1 MAARVTHAHFERF
14 AQHRLEFVRNIAA
27 LAEREE
33 YLEVRR
39 PAESHPR
46 KFFSQSSHTP
56 RPPRPLL
63 CHARFPFSRPQ
74 SLLDEDAFG
83 ALKILL
89 NDRVPTI
96 QQTAALAVGRM
107 ASFSVEV
114 AEALASCGILEQ
126 LSSAMRESTLSGHL
140 KACAFVLKSVAR
152 HTPELAGAALAAGAG
167 AALTHALSLPD
178 PSVREAAAQAVAALA
193 QHTGEQAAALLTAG
207 AHGHLVAA
215 LAEPEPALRRAAA
228 GALAE
233 VAKHEPEL
241 AGAVVEAGALPALVA
256 LLRGEGERGGG
267 GGVAPPPAGGDAAA
281 KVHRAAASAVGA
293 IAKHSAALA
302 EAAVEARLFPLL
314 LVRLVDGRD
323 EGARRAAAVA
333 VREVVKHSEQLA
345 AVVVEAGGV
354 GSLVEYLSLAGA
366 WAPPAAPPAAALD
379 AARAT
384 APDGNRLAAP
394 PRTTLPP
401 GSGAP
406 GAAPTGVLAAEAAAG
421 DATGAARGAARL
433 PAVMALGFIAAYGEV
448 LALRVVECSG
458 VGALKAAL
466 LEGGA
471 EEHVRAAA
479 VWALGQ
485 VGKHSPGPARAVAAA
500 DALRHVS
507 ALLAGEGASDDVR
520 DKARRC
526 LGAVLAV
533 CDHVPAMVA
542 LLPAA
547 PPLVAKLVLR
557 QLGGA
562 VLAGAGGGEARRA
575 FLASGALKVVQRLDP
590 TARAAIAAHGP
601 AALRTYTS
609 ALGAGAFAP
618 GAAGSAMAAVAVGGG
633 DEELADLVAAI
644 NALYPPDVVAYCRPE
659 YGLGLLD
666 RTRAAVRA
674 EEDAEKEARAAARVQ
689 LSIAEGV

>member
-39 PAESHPR
+39 PAEAHPR
-46 KFFSQSSHTP
+46 RFLRQSSHTF
-56 RPPRPLL
+56 RPPRP
-63 CHARFPFSRPQ
+63 HARFPFSRPQ

-126 LSSAMRESTLSGHL
+126 LSSAMRESTLAGHL

-178 PSVREAAAQAVAALA
+178 PSVREAAAQAAAALA

-267 GGVAPPPAGGDAAA
+267 GGVAPPPPPAGGDAAA
-281 KVHRAAASAVGA
+281 KVHRAAASALSA

-366 WAPPAAPPAAALD
+366 WAPPAAPPAAALA

-384 APDGNRLAAP
+384 APDGSRLAAP

-406 GAAPTGVLAAEAAAG
+406 GAAPAAFLAAEAAAG
-421 DATGAARGAARL
+421 DAAGAARGAARL

-485 VGKHSPGPARAVAAA
+485 VGKHSPSPARAVAAA

-689 LSIAEGV
+689 LSAAEGV

>member
-1 MAARVTHAHFERF
+1 M
-14 AQHRLEFVRNIAA
+14 
-27 LAEREE
+27 
-33 YLEVRR
+33 
-39 PAESHPR
+39 
-46 KFFSQSSHTP
+46 
-56 RPPRPLL
+56 
-63 CHARFPFSRPQ
+63 
-74 SLLDEDAFG
+74 
-83 ALKILL
+83 
-89 NDRVPTI
+89 PTI

-114 AEALASCGILEQ
+114 AEALASAGILEQ
-126 LSSAMRESTLSGHL
+126 LSSAMRESTLAGHL
-140 KACAFVLKSVAR
+140 KASAFVLKSVAR

-167 AALTHALSLPD
+167 AALAHALSLPD
-178 PSVREAAAQAVAALA
+178 PSVREAAAQAAASLA
-193 QHTGEQAAALLTAG
+193 QHAGEQAAALLAEG

-233 VAKHEPEL
+233 IAKHEPEL

-256 LLRGEGERGGG
+256 LLRGEAAGGG
-267 GGVAPPPAGGDAAA
+267 GGGAGVAPPPAGADAAA
-281 KVHRAAASAVGA
+281 RVHRAAASAVGA
-293 IAKHSAALA
+293 IVKHSAALA

-354 GSLVEYLSLAGA
+354 GSLVEYLALAGG
-366 WAPPAAPPAAALD
+366 WAPPPPPPPAALA
-379 AARAT
+379 AARAV
-384 APDGNRLAAP
+384 APDGTRLAAP
-394 PRTTLPP
+394 PRTALPP

-406 GAAPTGVLAAEAAAG
+406 GAAATGALAAEGAAG
-421 DATGAARGAARL
+421 EAAGAARGAARL
-433 PAVMALGFIAAYGEV
+433 PAVMALGFIAAYGEA

-466 LEGGA
+466 LEAGA
-471 EEHVRAAA
+471 EEHARAAA

-485 VGKHSPGPARAVAAA
+485 VGKHGPAAARAVAAA
-500 DALRHVS
+500 DALRHVA
-507 ALLAGEGASDDVR
+507 ALLAGEGASDDLR

-542 LLPAA
+542 LLPTA
-547 PPLVAKLVLR
+547 PPLVAKMVLR

-575 FLASGALKVVQRLDP
+575 FLAAGSLKLVQRLDP
-590 TARAAIAAHGP
+590 AARAAVAAHGA
-601 AALRTYTS
+601 AALRTFTA
-609 ALGAGAFAP
+609 ALGPAAFAQ
-618 GAAGSAMAAVAVGGG
+618 GGGGGGAGSAMAAVAVGGG

-644 NALYPPDVVAYCRPE
+644 NALYPADVVAYCRPD
-659 YGLGLLD
+659 YGLGLLE
-666 RTRAAVRA
+666 RTRAAARG
-674 EEDAEKEARAAARVQ
+674 EEDADKEARAAARAQ
-689 LSIAEGV
+689 LSAAEGV